1 MTKRTLFHT
10 TPIYYVNDVPHA
22 GHAYCT
28 IASDALARARRLHG
42 DDVFFLTGTDEHGQN
57 IERIAK
63 EKGIH
68 EQDYCDQISGVFR
81 ALWGSLDI
89 EYDRYIRTTDD
100 IHKRGVLK
108 LWERLRVAK
117 TPDGQDAVY
126 RGKYAGWYCPRCEAF
141 KTDDEMKQPGN
152 ICPDHERPCEWT
164 EEENFFFRLSAYQT
178 VLEDLIR
185 SEKMKIAPESRK
197 NEVLAVVKQGLQ
209 DFSISRARVKWG
221 IPIPDDPSHVFYV
234 WVDALSNYITALGYA
249 DDSPEYQK
257 FWGKDAERLHIIGK
271 EIIRFHCLYWPGM
284 LLAAGL
290 NPPSRVFAHGWMTKD
305 GKKLSKS
312 TGNIIDTKV
321 LADQYGV
328 DAVRYYFL
336 RETSFGQ
343 DWDFSESGLAQRY
356 NSDLANDFGNL
367 VSRSLTMIAKYCD
380 GKIPAKVD
388 EAGSPAFN
396 AESVFASYDAL
407 NISGALSE
415 VWAGVS
421 DANQWIVQTAPWNVA
436 KDPARAA
443 ELNAFLYRLAE
454 RVRVLAL
461 LAAPVI
467 PTSAEKVLDMLGLA
481 KDAPGRASTAY
492 GLLVAGQPL
501 GAITPLFPRI
511 ELKKAPAAPEKPNT
525 VNDETKATE
534 TVEMPRPTA
543 ATVPAPTAPSEVP
556 ASPAAEGASSNVIA
570 SPAAVGTPSN
580 VIASPTA
587 SGDGAKQ
594 SPAPEASGPELVG
607 IEAFGALDLRVAKVT
622 AAEKIK
628 GSKKL
633 IKLQLDVGGVP
644 RQIVSGIAEAYE
656 AEQMVGRTIII
667 IANLKPAKLMGVES
681 HGMLLAATV
690 DGKAVLAGFEKDVPS
705 GTRVK

>member
-57 IERIAK
+57 IERIAR
-63 EKGIH
+63 EKGVH

-81 ALWGSLDI
+81 ELWATLNI
-89 EYDRYIRTTDD
+89 QYDGYIRTTDL

-108 LWERLRVAK
+108 LWEKLRVAK

-178 VLEDLIR
+178 ILEDLIR
-185 SEKMKIAPESRK
+185 SDRMKIAPESRK

-249 DDSPEYQK
+249 DDSPEYLK
-257 FWGKDAERLHIIGK
+257 FWGNDAERMHIIGK
-271 EIIRFHCLYWPGM
+271 EIIRFHCLYWPG
-284 LLAAGL
+284 LLIAAGL

-305 GKKLSKS
+305 GTKLSKS

-367 VSRSLTMIAKYCD
+367 VSRSLTMISKYCD
-380 GKIPAKVD
+380 GKIPAR
-388 EAGSPAFN
+388 
-396 AESVFASYDAL
+396 AEEGAELRVNTGSVFASYEAL
-407 NISGALSE
+407 NISLALTE
-415 VWAGVS
+415 IWGYIS

-436 KDPARAA
+436 KDAARAA

-461 LAAPVI
+461 LASPVI
-467 PTSAEKVLDMLGLA
+467 PSSAGKVLDMLGIP
-481 KDAPGRASTAY
+481 KDSPARTSAAWGLLAPGQS
-492 GLLVAGQPL
+492 L
-501 GAITPLFPRI
+501 GPITPLFPRI
-511 ELKKAPAAPEKPNT
+511 ELKKAAA
-525 VNDETKATE
+525 VNDET
-534 TVEMPRPTA
+534 PP
-543 ATVPAPTAPSEVP
+543 PSEAQAGTPQEAV
-556 ASPAAEGASSNVIA
+556 SSLRGPISVGTGPKQTPPTTTP
-570 SPAAVGTPSN
+570 SAAVPSGAGPSAA
-580 VIASPTA
+580 VPT
-587 SGDGAKQ
+587 
-594 SPAPEASGPELVG
+594 EPELVG
-607 IEAFGALDLRVAKVT
+607 IETFGALDLRVAKVT
-622 AAEKIK
+622 AAERIK
-628 GSKKL
+628 GAKKL
-633 IKLQLDVGGVP
+633 LKLQLDVGGVP

-656 AEQMVGRTIII
+656 PEQLVGRTIIV

-690 DGKAVLAGFEKDVPS
+690 DGKAVLAGFETDVPS

>member
-57 IERIAK
+57 IERIAR
-63 EKGIH
+63 EKGIP
-68 EQDYCDQISGVFR
+68 EQEYCDQISGVFR
-81 ALWGSLDI
+81 DLWKSLDI
-89 EYDRYIRTTDD
+89 QYDRYIRTTDD
-100 IHKRGVLK
+100 IHRRGVLK
-108 LWERLRVAK
+108 LWDKLRVAK

-126 RGKYAGWYCPRCEAF
+126 RGKYEGWYCPRCEAF
-141 KTDDEMKQPGN
+141 KTDEEMKQPGN
-152 ICPDHERPCEWT
+152 ICLDHERPCEWT
-164 EEENFFFRLSAYQT
+164 EEENFFFRLSAYQAA
-178 VLEDLIR
+178 LEDLIR
-185 SEKMKIAPESRK
+185 SDRMKIAPESRR

-209 DFSISRARVKWG
+209 DVSISRARVKWG

-234 WVDALSNYITALGYA
+234 WVDALQNYITALGYA
-249 DDSPEYQK
+249 DDAPEYQK
-257 FWGKDAERLHIIGK
+257 FWGKDAERMHIIGK
-271 EIIRFHCLYWPGM
+271 EIIRFHCLYWPG
-284 LLAAGL
+284 LLIAAGL

-367 VSRSLTMIAKYCD
+367 VSRSLTMISKYCD
-380 GKIPAKVD
+380 GKIPAKV
-388 EAGSPAFN
+388 EEGAELRVNS
-396 AESVFASYDAL
+396 ESVFAAYDAL
-407 NISGALSE
+407 NVSGALGE
-415 VWAGVS
+415 IWGYIS
-421 DANQWIVQTAPWNVA
+421 DANQWIVQVAPWNVA

-461 LAAPVI
+461 LASPVI
-467 PTSAEKVLDMLGLA
+467 PSSAGKVLDMLGIPQGSEA
-481 KDAPGRASTAY
+481 RTSPAF
-492 GLLVAGQPL
+492 GLLAPGQPL
-501 GAITPLFPRI
+501 GPITPLFPRI
-511 ELKKAPAAPEKPNT
+511 ELKKKPAAEEKPPT
-525 VNDETKATE
+525 VTDETK
-534 TVEMPRPTA
+534 P
-543 ATVPAPTAPSEVP
+543 PAPAE
-556 ASPAAEGASSNVIA
+556 SPAAAAIA
-570 SPAAVGTPSN
+570 APATPEAPPAPVTPS
-580 VIASPTA
+580 T
-587 SGDGAKQ
+587 
-594 SPAPEASGPELVG
+594 PEPELVG
-607 IEAFGALDLRVAKVT
+607 IEAFGALDLRTAKVI

-633 IKLQLDVGGVP
+633 LKLQLDVGGVP

-656 AEQMVGRTIII
+656 PEQLVGRTIIV

>member
-28 IASDALARARRLHG
+28 IACDALARARRLHG
-42 DDVFFLTGTDEHGQN
+42 DEVFFLTGTDEHGQN
-57 IERIAK
+57 IEQIAR
-63 EKGIH
+63 EKGIP
-68 EQDYCDQISGVFR
+68 EQQYCDQISGVFR
-81 ALWGSLDI
+81 ALWTSLDI
-89 EYDRYIRTTDD
+89 KYDRYIRTTDE
-100 IHKRGVLK
+100 IHRRGVLK
-108 LWERLRVAK
+108 LWGKLRVAK

-141 KTDDEMKQPGN
+141 KTEDEMKQPGN
-152 ICPDHERPCEWT
+152 ICLDHERPCEWT
-164 EEENFFFRLSAYQT
+164 EEENFFFRLSSYQT

-185 SEKMKIAPESRK
+185 SDRMKISPETRK

-234 WVDALSNYITALGYA
+234 WVEALSNYITALGYA
-249 DDSPEYQK
+249 DDAPEYLK
-257 FWGKDAERLHIIGK
+257 FWGKDAERMHIIGK
-271 EIIRFHCLYWPGM
+271 EIIRFHCLYWPG
-284 LLAAGL
+284 LLIAAGL
-290 NPPSRVFAHGWMTKD
+290 HPPSRVFAHGWMTKD

-367 VSRSLTMIAKYCD
+367 VSRSLTMISKYCE
-380 GKIPAKVD
+380 GKVPAKV
-388 EAGSPAFN
+388 EEGAELRVN
-396 AESVFASYDAL
+396 AESVFASYEAL
-407 NISGALSE
+407 NISAALTE
-415 VWAGVS
+415 IWGYVS
-421 DANQWIVQTAPWNVA
+421 DANQWIVQTAPWNAA
-436 KDPARAA
+436 KDPGRAA

-461 LAAPVI
+461 LASPVI
-467 PTSAEKVLDMLGLA
+467 PSSASKVLDMLGIP
-481 KDAPGRASTAY
+481 KDSPARASAAWGLLAPGQR
-492 GLLVAGQPL
+492 L
-501 GAITPLFPRI
+501 GPITPLFPRI
-511 ELKKAPAAPEKPNT
+511 ELKKAVPAAEEKPHAVNAETNPPATAAPPPLSPAAP
-525 VNDETKATE
+525 
-534 TVEMPRPTA
+534 
-543 ATVPAPTAPSEVP
+543 APS
-556 ASPAAEGASSNVIA
+556 GTVIA
-570 SPAAVGTPSN
+570 RPEENVPSLRGPISVDGGPKQPPPPTTTPAAV
-580 VIASPTA
+580 PT
-587 SGDGAKQ
+587 
-594 SPAPEASGPELVG
+594 EPELVG
-607 IEAFGALDLRVAKVT
+607 LEAFSALDLRVAKVT

-633 IKLQLDVGGVP
+633 LKLQLDVGGVP

-656 AEQMVGRTIII
+656 PEQLVGRTIIV

>member
-89 EYDRYIRTTDD
+89 QYDRYIRTTDE

-257 FWGKDAERLHIIGK
+257 FWGKDAERMHIIGK

-367 VSRSLTMIAKYCD
+367 VSRSLTMISKYCD

-388 EAGSPAFN
+388 ESASPAFN
-396 AESVFASYDAL
+396 AENVFASYDAL
-407 NISGALSE
+407 NLSGALSE

-436 KDPARAA
+436 KDPVRAV

-492 GLLVAGQPL
+492 GLLGAGQPL
-501 GAITPLFPRI
+501 GPITPLFPRI
-511 ELKKAPAAPEKPNT
+511 ELKKAPAAPEKPST
-525 VNDETKATE
+525 VNDETRATE
-534 TVEMPRPTA
+534 TVEMPRPAA
-543 ATVPAPTAPSEVP
+543 ATAPAPASAAASDAPT
-556 ASPAAEGASSNVIA
+556 NVIA
-570 SPAAVGTPSN
+570 SPAAVG
-580 VIASPTA
+580 
-587 SGDGAKQ
+587 DGGT
-594 SPAPEASGPELVG
+594 APEATGPELVG

>member
-1 MTKRTLFHT
+1 MSKRTLFHT

-28 IASDALARARRLHG
+28 IACDALARARRLHG

-57 IERIAK
+57 IERIAR
-63 EKGIH
+63 EKGVH
-68 EQDYCDQISGVFR
+68 EQEYCDEISAVFR
-81 ALWGSLDI
+81 ELWGALDI
-89 EYDRYIRTTDD
+89 RYDGFIRTTDL

-108 LWERLRVAK
+108 LWERLRRAQA
-117 TPDGQDAVY
+117 PNGQDAVY

-164 EEENFFFRLSAYQT
+164 EEENFFFRLSAYQD

-185 SEKMKIAPESRK
+185 SDRMKISPDSRR
-197 NEVLAVVKQGLQ
+197 NEVLAVLKQGLQ

-249 DDSPEYQK
+249 DDSPEFAK
-257 FWGKDAERLHIIGK
+257 FWAKDAERMHIIGK
-271 EIIRFHCLYWPGM
+271 EIIRFHCLYWPG
-284 LLAAGL
+284 LLIAAGL
-290 NPPSRVFAHGWMTKD
+290 PPPSRIFAHGWMTKD

-312 TGNIIDTKV
+312 TGNIIDPRV

-343 DWDFSESGLAQRY
+343 DWDFSEAGLAQRY

-367 VSRSLTMIAKYCD
+367 VSRSLTMISKYCD
-380 GKIPAKVD
+380 GKVPARVD
-388 EAGSPAFN
+388 QEPPGFVFFGQAHGETVFREY
-396 AESVFASYDAL
+396 ESLNFSAAL
-407 NISGALSE
+407 NEI
-415 VWAGVS
+415 WAHIS
-421 DANQWIVQTAPWNVA
+421 DANQAIVRFAPWNVA

-454 RVRVLAL
+454 RVRILAL
-461 LAAPVI
+461 LASPVI
-467 PTSAEKVLDMLGLA
+467 PSSASRVLDMLGIPHDS
-481 KDAPGRASTAY
+481 DARTRLDY
-492 GLLVAGQPL
+492 GQLVAGQRL
-501 GAITPLFPRI
+501 GDIQPLFPRI
-511 ELKKAPAAPEKPNT
+511 ELKKPPQPAKEISEAVDDDIKLPITVEIRRSEMIATPPPTVPPSAPA
-525 VNDETKATE
+525 DS
-534 TVEMPRPTA
+534 A
-543 ATVPAPTAPSEVP
+543 ATPDPS
-556 ASPAAEGASSNVIA
+556 
-570 SPAAVGTPSN
+570 
-580 VIASPTA
+580 
-587 SGDGAKQ
+587 DG
-594 SPAPEASGPELVG
+594 PDLVG
-607 IEAFGALDLRVAKVT
+607 IEAFTALDLRVAKVT

-633 IKLQLDVGGVP
+633 LKLQLDVGGVP
-644 RQIVSGIAEAYE
+644 RQIVSGIAETYE
-656 AEQMVGRTIII
+656 PEQLVGRTIIV

-690 DGKAVLAGFEKDVPS
+690 DGQAVLAGFEKDVPT
-705 GTRVK
+705 GVRVK

>member
-57 IERIAK
+57 IERIAR
-63 EKGIH
+63 EKGIP
-68 EQDYCDQISGVFR
+68 EQEYCDQISGVFR
-81 ALWGSLDI
+81 DLWKSLDI
-89 EYDRYIRTTDD
+89 QYDRYIRTTDD
-100 IHKRGVLK
+100 IHRRGVLK
-108 LWERLRVAK
+108 LWDKLRVAK

-126 RGKYAGWYCPRCEAF
+126 RGKYEGWYCPRCEAF
-141 KTDDEMKQPGN
+141 KTDEEMKQPGN
-152 ICPDHERPCEWT
+152 ICLDHERACEWT
-164 EEENFFFRLSAYQT
+164 EEENFFFRLSAYQAA
-178 VLEDLIR
+178 LEDLIR
-185 SEKMKIAPESRK
+185 SDRMKIAPESRR

-209 DFSISRARVKWG
+209 DVSISRARVKWG

-234 WVDALSNYITALGYA
+234 WVDALQNYITALGYA
-249 DDSPEYQK
+249 DDAPEYQK
-257 FWGKDAERLHIIGK
+257 FWGKDAERMHIIGK
-271 EIIRFHCLYWPGM
+271 EIIRFHCLYWPG
-284 LLAAGL
+284 LLIAAGL

-312 TGNIIDTKV
+312 TGNIIDTRV

-367 VSRSLTMIAKYCD
+367 VSRSLTMISKYCD
-380 GKIPAKVD
+380 GKIPAKV
-388 EAGSPAFN
+388 EEGAELRVNS
-396 AESVFASYDAL
+396 ESVFAAYDAL
-407 NISGALSE
+407 NVSGALAE
-415 VWAGVS
+415 IWGYIS
-421 DANQWIVQTAPWNVA
+421 DANQWIVQVAPWNVA
-436 KDPARAA
+436 KDPARGA

-461 LAAPVI
+461 LASPVI
-467 PTSAEKVLDMLGLA
+467 PSSAGKVLDMLGIPQGSEA
-481 KDAPGRASTAY
+481 RTSPAF
-492 GLLVAGQPL
+492 GLLAPGQPL
-501 GAITPLFPRI
+501 GPITPLFPRI
-511 ELKKAPAAPEKPNT
+511 ELKKKPAAEEKPPT
-525 VNDETKATE
+525 VTDETK
-534 TVEMPRPTA
+534 P
-543 ATVPAPTAPSEVP
+543 PAPAE
-556 ASPAAEGASSNVIA
+556 SPAAAAIA
-570 SPAAVGTPSN
+570 APATPEAPPAPVTPS
-580 VIASPTA
+580 T
-587 SGDGAKQ
+587 
-594 SPAPEASGPELVG
+594 PEPELVG
-607 IEAFGALDLRVAKVT
+607 IEAFGALDLRTAKVI

-633 IKLQLDVGGVP
+633 LKLQLDVGGVP

-656 AEQMVGRTIII
+656 PEQLVGRTIIV

>member
-57 IERIAK
+57 IERIAR
-63 EKGIH
+63 EKGIP
-68 EQDYCDQISGVFR
+68 EQEYCDQISGVFR
-81 ALWGSLDI
+81 DLWKSLDI
-89 EYDRYIRTTDD
+89 QYDRYIRTTDD
-100 IHKRGVLK
+100 IHRRGVLK
-108 LWERLRVAK
+108 LWDKLRVAK

-126 RGKYAGWYCPRCEAF
+126 RGKYEGWYCPRCEAF
-141 KTDDEMKQPGN
+141 KTDEEMKQPGN
-152 ICPDHERPCEWT
+152 ICLDHERPCEWT
-164 EEENFFFRLSAYQT
+164 EEENFFFRLSAYQAA
-178 VLEDLIR
+178 LEDLIR
-185 SEKMKIAPESRK
+185 SDRMKIAPESRR

-209 DFSISRARVKWG
+209 DVSISRARVKWG

-234 WVDALSNYITALGYA
+234 WVDALQNYITALGYA
-249 DDSPEYQK
+249 DDAPEYQK
-257 FWGKDAERLHIIGK
+257 FWGKDAERMHIIGK
-271 EIIRFHCLYWPGM
+271 EIIRFHCLYWPG
-284 LLAAGL
+284 LLIAAGL

-367 VSRSLTMIAKYCD
+367 VSRSLTMISKYCD
-380 GKIPAKVD
+380 GKIPAKV
-388 EAGSPAFN
+388 EEGAELRVNS
-396 AESVFASYDAL
+396 ESVFAAYDAL
-407 NISGALSE
+407 NVSGALAE
-415 VWAGVS
+415 IWGYIS
-421 DANQWIVQTAPWNVA
+421 DANQWIVQVAPWNVA

-461 LAAPVI
+461 LASPVI
-467 PTSAEKVLDMLGLA
+467 PSSAGKVLDMLGIPQGSEARTSPAFGLL
-481 KDAPGRASTAY
+481 APGQA
-492 GLLVAGQPL
+492 L
-501 GAITPLFPRI
+501 GPITPLFPRI
-511 ELKKAPAAPEKPNT
+511 ELKKKPAAEEKPPT
-525 VNDETKATE
+525 VTDETK
-534 TVEMPRPTA
+534 P
-543 ATVPAPTAPSEVP
+543 PAPAE
-556 ASPAAEGASSNVIA
+556 SPAAAAIA
-570 SPAAVGTPSN
+570 APATPEAPPAPVTPS
-580 VIASPTA
+580 T
-587 SGDGAKQ
+587 
-594 SPAPEASGPELVG
+594 PEPELVG
-607 IEAFGALDLRVAKVT
+607 IEAFGALDLRTAKVI

-633 IKLQLDVGGVP
+633 LKLQLDVGGVP

-656 AEQMVGRTIII
+656 PEQLVGRTIIV

>member
-1 MTKRTLFHT
+1 MSKRTLFHS

-28 IASDALARARRLHG
+28 IASDALARARRLRG

-57 IERIAK
+57 IERIAR
-63 EKGIH
+63 EKNIP
-68 EQDYCDQISGVFR
+68 EQDYCDQISGVFK
-81 ALWGSLDI
+81 ALWGSLNID
-89 EYDRYIRTTDD
+89 YNGYIRTTDD

-108 LWERLRVAK
+108 LWEKLRVAK

-126 RGKYAGWYCPRCEAF
+126 RGTYAGWYCPRCEAF
-141 KTDDEMKQPGN
+141 KTEDEMKQPGN
-152 ICPDHERPCEWT
+152 ICLDHERPCEWT
-164 EEENFFFRLSAYQT
+164 EEENFFFRLSAYQA
-178 VLEDLIR
+178 VLDDLIR
-185 SEKMKIAPESRK
+185 SDKMKIAPESRK

-221 IPIPDDPSHVFYV
+221 IPIPDDPAHVFYV

-249 DDSPEYQK
+249 DDAPDYQK
-257 FWGKDAERLHIIGK
+257 FWADPKAERMHIIGK

-290 NPPSRVFAHGWMTKD
+290 NPPSRIFAHGWMTKD

-343 DWDFSESGLAQRY
+343 DWDFSEAGLGQRY

-367 VSRSLTMIAKYCD
+367 VSRSLTMIQKYCD
-380 GKIPAKVD
+380 GKIPARPD
-388 EAGSPAFN
+388 LSARPMD
-396 AESVFASYDAL
+396 AEWRGGFPSVFGKYDAL
-407 NISGALSE
+407 DFAGALNDIWSYVSE
-415 VWAGVS
+415 S
-421 DANQWIVQTAPWNVA
+421 NQWIVETAPWNVA
-436 KDPARAA
+436 KDSARKG
-443 ELNAFLYRLAE
+443 ELDAFLYRLAE
-454 RVRVLAL
+454 RVRVIAL
-461 LAAPVI
+461 LASPVI
-467 PTSAEKVLDMLGLA
+467 PGSSVRVLDMLGLA
-481 KDAPGRASTAY
+481 KDSSARADVSY
-492 GLLVAGQPL
+492 GLLTPGQNL
-501 GAITPLFPRI
+501 GDIQPLFPRI
-511 ELKKAPAAPEKPNT
+511 ELKKAEPTVKETLRAMEKDDIT
-525 VNDETKATE
+525 LHATRE
-534 TVEMPRPTA
+534 VARPVA
-543 ATVPAPTAPSEVP
+543 P
-556 ASPAAEGASSNVIA
+556 ASPLVQATPSTEAPTPPSSAPPAAVAA
-570 SPAAVGTPSN
+570 DSPAA
-580 VIASPTA
+580 
-587 SGDGAKQ
+587 
-594 SPAPEASGPELVG
+594 PELVG

-633 IKLQLDVGGVP
+633 LKLQLDVGGEP

-690 DGKAVLAGFEKDVPS
+690 DGKASLAGFERDVPS
-705 GTRVK
+705 GTKVK

>member
-1 MTKRTLFHT
+1 MTPRTLFHT

-28 IASDALARARRLHG
+28 IACDALARARRLAG
-42 DDVFFLTGTDEHGQN
+42 NDVFFLTGTDEHGQN
-57 IERIAK
+57 IERVAR
-63 EKGIH
+63 EKGVH
-68 EQDYCDQISGVFR
+68 EQEYCDQISGVFR
-81 ALWGSLDI
+81 ALWGTLNI
-89 EYDRYIRTTDD
+89 RYDGYIRTTDE

-185 SEKMKIAPESRK
+185 SDRMKIAPESRK

-249 DDSPEYQK
+249 DDSPEFLK
-257 FWGKDAERLHIIGK
+257 FWGPDSERMHVIGK
-271 EIIRFHCLYWPGM
+271 EIIRFHCLYWPG
-284 LLAAGL
+284 LLIAAGL
-290 NPPSRVFAHGWMTKD
+290 LPPSRVFAHGWMTKD

-343 DWDFSESGLAQRY
+343 DWDFSETGLAQRF

-367 VSRSLTMIAKYCD
+367 VSRSLTMISKYCD
-380 GKIPAKVD
+380 GKIPARVD
-388 EAGSPAFN
+388 EAEPRLNVA
-396 AESVFASYDAL
+396 AVFASYDAL
-407 NISGALSE
+407 NFSSALNDVWGA
-415 VWAGVS
+415 VS
-421 DANQWIVQTAPWNVA
+421 DANQWIVQTAPWNLA
-436 KDPARAA
+436 KDPSRAG

-454 RVRVLAL
+454 RVRLVAL
-461 LAAPVI
+461 LASPVI
-467 PTSAEKVLDMLGLA
+467 PSSAEKVLDMLGIP
-481 KDAPGRASTAY
+481 KDAPARASAVY
-492 GLLVAGQPL
+492 GLLPEGQPL
-501 GAITPLFPRI
+501 GSITPLFPRLDI
-511 ELKKAPAAPEKPNT
+511 KKTLAAQEKPHQ
-525 VNDETKATE
+525 VNDETKTE
-534 TVEMPRPTA
+534 A
-543 ATVPAPTAPSEVP
+543 
-556 ASPAAEGASSNVIA
+556 PAAPPADVIA
-570 SPAAVGTPSN
+570 SPQSVDGGPKQPD
-580 VIASPTA
+580 VIARPQSV
-587 SGDGAKQ
+587 DGGPKQ
-594 SPAPEASGPELVG
+594 PPPATTSLTEPELVG
-607 IEAFGALDLRVAKVT
+607 IEAFGALDLRTAKVT

-633 IKLQLDVGGVP
+633 LKLQLDVGGVP

-656 AEQMVGRTIII
+656 PEQLVGRTIIV

-690 DGKAVLAGFEKDVPS
+690 DGKAVLAGFEKEVPT

>member
-1 MTKRTLFHT
+1 LTKRTLFHS

-42 DDVFFLTGTDEHGQN
+42 DEVFFLTGTDEHGQN
-57 IERIAK
+57 IERIAR
-63 EKGIH
+63 EKGVH

-81 ALWGSLDI
+81 KLWASLDI
-89 EYDRYIRTTDD
+89 KYDRYIRTTDE

-108 LWERLRVAK
+108 LWEKLRVAK
-117 TPDGQDAVY
+117 TPDGADAVY
-126 RGKYAGWYCPRCEAF
+126 RGTYAGWYCPRCEAF
-141 KTDDEMKQPGN
+141 KTEDEMKQPGN

-185 SEKMKIAPESRK
+185 SDKMRISPESRK

-249 DDSPEYQK
+249 DDAPEYQK
-257 FWGKDAERLHIIGK
+257 FWGKDAERMHIIGK
-271 EIIRFHCLYWPGM
+271 EIIRFHCLYWPG
-284 LLAAGL
+284 LLIAAGL

-312 TGNIIDTKV
+312 TGNIIDPLV
-321 LADQYGV
+321 LANQYGV

-367 VSRSLTMIAKYCD
+367 VSRSLTMIAKYCE
-380 GKIPAKVD
+380 GKIPARVD
-388 EAGSPAFN
+388 EAEPRLDAGRI
-396 AESVFASYDAL
+396 FASYEELNFSLAL
-407 NISGALSE
+407 TEI
-415 VWAGVS
+415 WAQVS
-421 DANQWIVQTAPWNVA
+421 AANQWIVQTAPWNLA
-436 KDPARAA
+436 KDPSKSP

-461 LAAPVI
+461 LASPVI
-467 PTSAEKVLDMLGLA
+467 PSSAQKVLDMLGIPVDTPA
-481 KDAPGRASTAY
+481 RARVDY
-492 GLLVAGQPL
+492 GLLPEGQKL
-501 GAITPLFPRI
+501 GAIQPLFPRL
-511 ELKKAPAAPEKPNT
+511 ELKKPEPPPPQK
-525 VNDETKATE
+525 ETS
-534 TVEMPRPTA
+534 P
-543 ATVPAPTAPSEVP
+543 TVPAAENDDIKIPPTAEVP
-556 ASPAAEGASSNVIA
+556 RPALLA
-570 SPAAVGTPSN
+570 PADPAMLPPPQAVAPGTPTD
-580 VIASPTA
+580 A
-587 SGDGAKQ
+587 GL
-594 SPAPEASGPELVG
+594 GPELVG
-607 IEAFGALDLRVAKVT
+607 IEAFGALDLRTAKVV

-633 IKLQLDVGGVP
+633 LKLQLDVGGTP

-656 AEQMVGRTIII
+656 PEQLVGRTIIV

-690 DGKAVLAGFEKDVPS
+690 DGKAVLAGFEKDVPP

>member
-57 IERIAK
+57 IERIAR
-63 EKGIH
+63 EKGIP
-68 EQDYCDQISGVFR
+68 EQEYCDQISGVFR
-81 ALWGSLDI
+81 DLWKSLDI
-89 EYDRYIRTTDD
+89 QYDRYIRTTDD
-100 IHKRGVLK
+100 IHRRGVLK
-108 LWERLRVAK
+108 LWDKLRVAK

-126 RGKYAGWYCPRCEAF
+126 RGKYEGWYCPRCEAF
-141 KTDDEMKQPGN
+141 KTDEEMKQPGN
-152 ICPDHERPCEWT
+152 ICLDHERPCEWT
-164 EEENFFFRLSAYQT
+164 EEENFFFRLSAYQAA
-178 VLEDLIR
+178 LEDLIR
-185 SEKMKIAPESRK
+185 SDRMKIAPESRR

-209 DFSISRARVKWG
+209 DVSISRARVKWG

-234 WVDALSNYITALGYA
+234 WVDALQNYITALGYA
-249 DDSPEYQK
+249 DDAPEYQK
-257 FWGKDAERLHIIGK
+257 FWGKDAERMHIIGK
-271 EIIRFHCLYWPGM
+271 EIIRFHCLYWPG
-284 LLAAGL
+284 LLIAAGL

-367 VSRSLTMIAKYCD
+367 VSRSLTMISKYCD
-380 GKIPAKVD
+380 GKIPAKV
-388 EAGSPAFN
+388 EEGAELRVNS
-396 AESVFASYDAL
+396 ESVFAAYDAL
-407 NISGALSE
+407 NVSGALAE
-415 VWAGVS
+415 IWGYIS
-421 DANQWIVQTAPWNVA
+421 DANQWIVQVAPWNVA

-461 LAAPVI
+461 LASPVI
-467 PTSAEKVLDMLGLA
+467 PSSAGKVLDMLGIPQGSEA
-481 KDAPGRASTAY
+481 RTSPAF
-492 GLLVAGQPL
+492 GLLAPGQPL
-501 GAITPLFPRI
+501 GPITPLFPRI
-511 ELKKAPAAPEKPNT
+511 ELKKKPAAEEKPPT
-525 VNDETKATE
+525 VTDETK
-534 TVEMPRPTA
+534 P
-543 ATVPAPTAPSEVP
+543 PAPAE
-556 ASPAAEGASSNVIA
+556 SPAAAAIA
-570 SPAAVGTPSN
+570 APATPEAPPAPVTPS
-580 VIASPTA
+580 T
-587 SGDGAKQ
+587 
-594 SPAPEASGPELVG
+594 PEPELVG
-607 IEAFGALDLRVAKVT
+607 IEAFGALDLRTAKVI

-633 IKLQLDVGGVP
+633 LKLQLDVGGVP

-656 AEQMVGRTIII
+656 PEQLVGRTIIV

>member
-1 MTKRTLFHT
+1 MTQRTLFHT

-28 IASDALARARRLHG
+28 IASDALARSRRLRG

-57 IERIAK
+57 IERIAR
-63 EKGIH
+63 EKGVQ
-68 EQDYCDQISGVFR
+68 EQAYCDEVSGVFR
-81 ALWGSLDI
+81 ELWDALDI
-89 EYDRYIRTTDD
+89 QYDRYIRTTDE

-108 LWERLRVAK
+108 LWARLRTAK
-117 TPDGQDAVY
+117 TPDGQDAIY

-152 ICPDHERPCEWT
+152 LCLDHERPCEWT
-164 EEENFFFRLSAYQT
+164 EEENFFFRLSAYQSI
-178 VLEDLIR
+178 LEDLIR
-185 SEKMKIAPESRK
+185 GGGMKIAPESRK
-197 NEVLAVVKQGLQ
+197 NEVLSVVKQGLQ

-249 DDSPEYQK
+249 DDAPEFKK
-257 FWGKDAERLHIIGK
+257 FWGKDAERMHIIGK
-271 EIIRFHCLYWPGM
+271 EIIRFHCLYWPG
-284 LLAAGL
+284 LLIAAGL
-290 NPPSRVFAHGWMTKD
+290 LPPSRVFAHGWMTKD

-312 TGNIIDTKV
+312 TGNIIDPRV

-336 RETSFGQ
+336 RETPFGQ
-343 DWDFSESGLAQRY
+343 DWDFSEAGLAQRY

-380 GKIPAKVD
+380 GRIPAYVD
-388 EAGSPAFN
+388 DFAPSFRPIHELN
-396 AESVFASYDAL
+396 AETIFRAYEAL
-407 NISGALSE
+407 NFSLALTEIWRYVSE
-415 VWAGVS
+415 
-421 DANQWIVQTAPWNVA
+421 ANQWIVQTAPWNLA
-436 KDPARAA
+436 KDPARAP

-454 RVRVLAL
+454 RVRILAL
-461 LAAPVI
+461 LASPVI
-467 PTSAEKVLDMLGLA
+467 PSSASRVLDMLGIPKGLPA
-481 KDAPGRASTAY
+481 RSKVDY
-492 GLLVAGQPL
+492 GLLAEGQAL
-501 GAITPLFPRI
+501 GEILPLFPRI
-511 ELKKAPAAPEKPNT
+511 ELKKATSPAKEKSQ
-525 VNDETKATE
+525 
-534 TVEMPRPTA
+534 TVENEKLDPTI
-543 ATVPAPTAPSEVP
+543 TREL
-556 ASPAAEGASSNVIA
+556 
-570 SPAAVGTPSN
+570 
-580 VIASPTA
+580 
-587 SGDGAKQ
+587 
-594 SPAPEASGPELVG
+594 SGPEAPDPTPSTVPEAQRAPNAQTPVGAIAAPDVLAESNLVG
-607 IEAFGALDLRVAKVT
+607 IEAFGALDFRVAKVI

-633 IKLQLDVGGVP
+633 LKLQLDVGGVP

-656 AEQMVGRTIII
+656 PEQLVGRTIIV

-690 DGKAVLAGFEKDVPS
+690 DGKAVLAGFEKEVPT

>member
-57 IERIAK
+57 IERIAR
-63 EKGIH
+63 EKGVH

-81 ALWGSLDI
+81 DLWASLDI
-89 EYDRYIRTTDD
+89 RYDGYIRTTDE

-108 LWERLRVAK
+108 LWEKLRVAK

-185 SEKMKIAPESRK
+185 SDRMKIAPESRK

-249 DDSPEYQK
+249 DDAPEYQK
-257 FWGKDAERLHIIGK
+257 FWGRDAERMHIIGK
-271 EIIRFHCLYWPGM
+271 EIIRFHCLYWPG
-284 LLAAGL
+284 LLIAAGL
-290 NPPSRVFAHGWMTKD
+290 NPPSRIFAHGWMTKD
-305 GKKLSKS
+305 GRKLSKS

-343 DWDFSESGLAQRY
+343 DWDFSEAGLAQRY

-367 VSRSLTMIAKYCD
+367 VSRSLTMISKYCD
-380 GKIPAKVD
+380 GKIPTKV
-388 EAGSPAFN
+388 EEGAELRVN
-396 AESVFASYDAL
+396 AENVFASYEAL
-407 NISGALSE
+407 NVSLALTEIWGYISE
-415 VWAGVS
+415 V
-421 DANQWIVQTAPWNVA
+421 NQWIVQTAPWNVA
-436 KDPARAA
+436 KDPARAG

-461 LAAPVI
+461 LASPVI
-467 PTSAEKVLDMLGLA
+467 PSSVEKVLDMLGIP
-481 KDAPGRASTAY
+481 KDAPARTSTAY
-492 GLLVAGQPL
+492 GLLASGQPL
-501 GAITPLFPRI
+501 GPITPLFPRI
-511 ELKKAPAAPEKPNT
+511 ELKKAAPTGSPEPEAQAANT
-525 VNDETKATE
+525 TL
-534 TVEMPRPTA
+534 
-543 ATVPAPTAPSEVP
+543 PAPA
-556 ASPAAEGASSNVIA
+556 GKVIA
-570 SPAAVGTPSN
+570 RPQSAEEGPKQPPP
-580 VIASPTA
+580 PTTL
-587 SGDGAKQ
+587 
-594 SPAPEASGPELVG
+594 PEPELVG

-633 IKLQLDVGGVP
+633 LKLQLDVGGVP

-656 AEQMVGRTIII
+656 PEQLVGRTIIV

-690 DGKAVLAGFEKDVPS
+690 DGKAVLAGFEKEVPS